1 MKTVMSSY
9 NSDKYQIILLSFFLL
24 FITVSSCANPS
35 ESSIRLAANEIER
48 NIVNDSDTDPDSI
61 VIIYQAGVFS
71 HDCIKILIT
80 PDKGIVEWFKKTS
93 QIRER
98 VGQPPLAFCDWQR
111 DEISMLVKELFV
123 KKKAKVLERGDV
135 KSLNTICP
143 GPSSLEFS
151 IYIGTTC
158 FNEKINDIY
167 LVKTPYYSKQFFL
180 LYNHIKA
187 IFLAYDHKY
196 PWACEN
202 ESKLCMDFYENE
214 AADSITIDC
223 LNLMTDKSYHIILT
237 DTICCVGKVT
247 VTSTRNNDLK
257 DFYYLDKAKA
267 LQLYKQVS
275 DLFANGPES
284 FNCEME
290 YFDISENKPYLI
302 PIDVVI
308 KLHQSNNVSSF
319 SIKTSLFNYRS
330 HLNIPQPLG
339 LLLGRLIIEMHRRE
353 GLRGLD

>member
-1 MKTVMSSY
+1 
-9 NSDKYQIILLSFFLL
+9 
-24 FITVSSCANPS
+24 
-35 ESSIRLAANEIER
+35 
-48 NIVNDSDTDPDSI
+48 
-61 VIIYQAGVFS
+61 
-71 HDCIKILIT
+71 
-80 PDKGIVEWFKKTS
+80 
-93 QIRER
+93 
-98 VGQPPLAFCDWQR
+98 
-111 DEISMLVKELFV
+111 
-123 KKKAKVLERGDV
+123 
-135 KSLNTICP
+135 
-143 GPSSLEFS
+143 
-151 IYIGTTC
+151 
-158 FNEKINDIY
+158 
-167 LVKTPYYSKQFFL
+167 
-180 LYNHIKA
+180 
-187 IFLAYDHKY
+187 
-196 PWACEN
+196 
-202 ESKLCMDFYENE
+202 MDFYENE

-290 YFDISENKPYLI
+290 YFDIPEDKPYLI